1 MDFLGLVKK
10 GFTFRRTQGSTVPR
24 TKSFASYEPLIERLD
39 ELEGLYVRD
48 IMTPRSVIQGIDID
62 LRTDRMDQ
70 LLEDKPPHLLV
81 YSGDLDNVLGWM
93 TFKEVKEHI
102 QSGHLTEEDCRDIGK
117 VSENLSLKD
126 LFLRF
131 VAISHPVLL
140 VLDSQG
146 QTAGMVSLKSLLDS
160 FFGFKIQSDDH
171 ISQ

>member
-1 MDFLGLVKK
+1 MDFLGFLKN
-10 GFTFRRTQGSTVPR
+10 GLSFRKSQNPSAQR

-70 LLEDKPPHLLV
+70 LLEDKPPHLII
-81 YSGDLDNVLGWM
+81 YSGDLDNVIGWM
-93 TFKEVKEHI
+93 TLKEVKEHI
-102 QSGHLTEEDCRDIGK
+102 ASGSLTEDDCRDIGK

-140 VLDSQG
+140 VIDSQG
-146 QTAGMVSLKSLLDS
+146 QTAGVVSLKSLLDS
-160 FFGFKIQSDDH
+160 FFGFKIQPDDQ